1 MGEKESAQIMT
12 KYLCDLGI
20 QAQVIN
26 IEEIIVTDDNFGNA
40 NIIYKLSEKCTGKL
54 TSLEKFLLYLA
65 LLGKQKWANNDTRPW
80 RYRHYSLFYRCAIKA
95 KNNSLERCRWC
106 ILC

>member
-1 MGEKESAQIMT
+1 MT

-40 NIIYKLSEKCTGKL
+40 NIIYKLSEKMYRKTNILRKIPVIPGFIGK
-54 TSLEKFLLYLA
+54 TKM
-65 LLGKQKWANNDTRPW
+65 G
-80 RYRHYSLFYRCAIKA
+80 
-95 KNNSLERCRWC
+95 
-106 ILC
+106 